1 MSFGIDLPSDLDW
14 SQLLSSLDVD
24 VGVEANANT
33 CEPEHDVRG
42 QTRVGHAHAPTP
54 PKVGTRFSTASLKI
68 LKAWL
73 RDHEDHPYPSSKDI
87 SRLEAQT
94 GLEKQQITNWYANVR
109 RRTRARHVPR
119 PTSPSLASV
128 KPQRQPPGQDAG
140 RSIPGKPGP
149 SPFSDMDPMQRWQNS
164 PPEYEPS
171 EAADIL
177 AAVSASDY
185 RDHDG
190 HDAKRADAGYTDR
203 ATSDDASSATS
214 ARRSNSSTGSSV
226 GSAYSYASQTSRKSI
241 DVLATQKPR
250 RRKRKVATRRQA
262 DSRNGLLIATRT
274 YQCTFCA
281 ETFATKHNWQR
292 HEKSLHI
299 SLEGWECSPDGPTL
313 VDADSNKATCVYC
326 GLVNPD
332 ATHIAGHDYGECERR
347 APEERIFYRKD
358 HLQQHLTLVHG
369 AAFQRTSMETW
380 KRQNQLIRSR
390 CGFCNLAMESWDER
404 VDHIAEHF
412 KTGRSMADWEGGWG
426 FEPHVADKIESAIPP
441 YLIHYERYS
450 PWPFTGYH
458 EPSGT
463 PSSAFELISAEME
476 YYSNEFMA
484 AHQRRPTLAEMQYE
498 CCSRVLG
505 AEQLTAAHNRQN
517 NRPTRA
523 DGNGNVGNTSSA
535 SWLRD
540 LVMSDESIAREARL
554 RPLREAAKVSITP
567 LRVNGKSTVF
577 ESCALEG
584 ELQQRVQASHA
595 VGLAVTNQDIRV
607 MACQVVAEMTAK
619 APWPSKSAQ
628 DFLIELIYTTCG
640 TWFTKFRQRAGLPV
654 DEACPSELHG
664 PGHGG
669 AGNSWHAGSVME
681 ATLQAGGPEASL
693 GSLTTVDDVSS
704 YSPNLQS
711 AHGAAGGL
719 REHRLGDDSCYRRLM
734 KELVRYTRS
743 AMSPYNPNQHVPTDE
758 ELQHHARWIM
768 FDDDDPWNQTPADN
782 AEWLR
787 HFKKDQGL
795 DVDDPDL
802 GVS

>member
-1 MSFGIDLPSDLDW
+1 MSFGIDLPSDQDW
-14 SQLLSSLDVD
+14 V
-24 VGVEANANT
+24 
-33 CEPEHDVRG
+33 H
-42 QTRVGHAHAPTP
+42 VGHAHAPTP

-119 PTSPSLASV
+119 PTSPSLVSV
-128 KPQRQPPGQDAG
+128 KSQRQPPGQDTG
-140 RSIPGKPGP
+140 RSIPGEPSA
-149 SPFSDMDPMQRWQNS
+149 SPFWDMDPMQRWQSS

-171 EAADIL
+171 AAADIL
-177 AAVSASDY
+177 AAVSASHH
-185 RDHDG
+185 RDG
-190 HDAKRADAGYTDR
+190 NGAKRADTGYMDR

-250 RRKRKVATRRQA
+250 RRKRKVAARRQA
-262 DSRNGLLIATRT
+262 DKRTGLLIATRT

-299 SLEGWECSPDGPTL
+299 SLEGWECSPDGPTF

-326 GLVNPD
+326 GLADPD
-332 ATHIAGHDYGECERR
+332 AAHISGHDYGECERR

-369 AAFQRTSMETW
+369 AAFQRTPMETW

-412 KTGRSMADWEGGWG
+412 KTGKSMADWEGGWG

-450 PWPFTGYH
+450 PWPFTGYQG
-458 EPSGT
+458 PPDT

-476 YYSNEFMA
+476 YYSNEYMA
-484 AHQRRPTLAEMQYE
+484 AHQRRPTLPEMQYE
-498 CCSRVLG
+498 CCSRVMG
-505 AEQLTAAHNRQN
+505 AEQLTAAHNRQ
-517 NRPTRA
+517 TRG
-523 DGNGNVGNTSSA
+523 DGGDVGTSA

-540 LVMSDESIAREARL
+540 LIMCDESIAREARL
-554 RPLREAAKVSITP
+554 RPLRDAAKVSITP
-567 LRVNGKSTVF
+567 LRIIGRATLF

-607 MACQVVAEMTAK
+607 LACQVVADMTATAK
-619 APWPSKSAQ
+619 RPSKSTQ
-628 DFLIELIYTTCG
+628 DFLIELIYTASG
-640 TWFTKFRQRAGLPV
+640 TWFTKFRERAGLPI
-654 DEACPSELHG
+654 DDACPSELHG
-664 PGHGG
+664 
-669 AGNSWHAGSVME
+669 AGSGWHDESVME
-681 ATLQAGGPEASL
+681 ATLGGPEASL
-693 GSLTTVDDVSS
+693 GSLTMTDDVSS
-704 YSPNLQS
+704 YSPNFQS
-711 AHGAAGGL
+711 PHGAAGGL

-743 AMSPYNPNQHVPTDE
+743 AMSPYNPNRHVPTDE

-802 GVS
+802 SVS